1 MNNING
7 MEEFEAQRP
16 LMFAIAYRMLGSAME
31 AEDVLQEAYLRYQ
44 NVASETIESHK
55 AYLTTMVTRL
65 CINTLKSSRVKRE
78 MYVGTWLP
86 EPIPNGE
93 GDPSSPANRESVHEL
108 ISVAFLILLESLT
121 PVERAVFL
129 LREAFDY
136 EYSEIAAI
144 VGKEEAACRQLFR
157 RAKKHIA
164 EHRPR
169 FKPSPDEHRQMLNRF
184 MQAVGEGNLDGLVQM
199 LADNVTLWT
208 DGGGKARGAATRPV
222 SGSVAVA
229 QFLIGSIRLAPG
241 NFTSEIEDVNG
252 EPAIVL
258 RVDGKAVVV
267 IFVEADRTRIGEIWA
282 IGNPDKL
289 QHM

>member
-1 MNNING
+1 MNSINNI
-7 MEEFEAQRP
+7 EEFEAQRP

-44 NVASETIESHK
+44 NVPPETIESHK

-78 MYVGTWLP
+78 MYIGTWLP
-86 EPIPNGE
+86 EPISNGE
-93 GDPSSPANRESVHEL
+93 GELSSPANHESVHEL

-144 VGKEEAACRQLFR
+144 IGKKEAACRQLFR

-184 MQAVGEGNLDGLVQM
+184 MQAIGEGNLDGLVQM

-222 SGSVAVA
+222 NGRVAVA
-229 QFLIGSIRLAPG
+229 QFLLSSIRFAPG

-258 RVDGKAVVV
+258 RVEGKAVVV
-267 IFVEADRTRIGEIWA
+267 IFVEADRTCIGEIWA